1 MRIAAKFGWAK
12 VFDLRQ
18 RSATGGQRLG
28 FTLAELLVVVAVIA
42 LLAALLLPTLSRA
55 KSAGISVACRNN
67 LHQIGLAMEMYLGD
81 NHRYPISW
89 GTDAG
94 PDWEAQFQTLQGPGQ
109 VIRSSWG
116 LLPYL
121 SPSGRDRRVFFCPVQ
136 EECPVHFWPGIWPDD
151 RLSGYACNAYGTA
164 AQFPAL
170 RLGLAV
176 WWLPLEV
183 VREGAVRSPADMI
196 AYGDAFTGAWS
207 LSPNGTNR
215 WSWTFPGLAS
225 VPSSRHRGQGNLL
238 FCDGHVE
245 SGKPAQW
252 IEATDRARR
261 RWNRDHEPH
270 PETWQ

>member
-1 MRIAAKFGWAK
+1 MRIAAKFGWTKA
-12 VFDLRQ
+12 FELRW
-18 RSATGGQRLG
+18 RSAAGGHGPG
-28 FTLAELLVVVAVIA
+28 FTLVELLVVVAIIA

-55 KSAGISVACRNN
+55 KAAGYSVACRNN

-81 NHRYPISW
+81 NHRYPLMWFGYEEIS
-89 GTDAG
+89 
-94 PDWEAQFQTLQGPGQ
+94 LQEPNPGQ
-109 VIRSSWG
+109 VISSSSG
-116 LLPYL
+116 ILPYL
-121 SPSGRDRRVFFCPVQ
+121 SQSGRGLSVFFCPVQ
-136 EECPVHFWPGIWPDD
+136 EECPLRVWGDPDA
-151 RLSGYACNAYGTA
+151 RFSGYASNARGTTD
-164 AQFPAL
+164 QFPG
-170 RLGLAV
+170 LGLN
-176 WWLPLEV
+176 PGSGSFHEEV
-183 VREGAVRSPADMI
+183 PEGAVRSPADMI

-261 RWNRDHEPH
+261 RWNNDHEPH